1 MILDNLSHSIGPG
14 AIGILISAAL
24 WVASMLIV
32 LANRSGI
39 QRIGAGIVFVGV
51 MILVVH
57 NRVTLS
63 LSLLAFGLFVHGCG
77 RLLVD
82 RKRR

>member
-1 MILDNLSHSIGPG
+1 MILNNLSYSIGPG
-14 AIGILISAAL
+14 AIGLLVSAVL
-24 WVASMLIV
+24 WVASIIIV

-39 QRIGAGIVFVGV
+39 QRIGAGIVFIGV
-51 MILVVH
+51 AILVVH
-57 NRVTLS
+57 NRVILS

-77 RLLVD
+77 RLLID